1 MIKSFLFFNKMIA
14 YKKSKKTNYILS
26 SFYDEF
32 ENVKN
37 YSKKTFPYK
46 KIDRSNK
53 EKIHYFMKIPSN
65 VYIENKHISTNTI
78 FERTLYMT
86 PLATVHLQCK
96 IGAKRTLNILQNQ
109 IMYDIKTLQYIAQK
123 NKTIHDFIVNP
134 RFLEYMMGF
143 PIDWTK
149 V

>member
-46 KIDRSNK
+46 KINRPNTK
-53 EKIHYFMKIPSN
+53 NYYVFMKIP
-65 VYIENKHISTNTI
+65 
-78 FERTLYMT
+78 
-86 PLATVHLQCK
+86 
-96 IGAKRTLNILQNQ
+96 QNAF
-109 IMYDIKTLQYIAQK
+109 IK
-123 NKTIHDFIVNP
+123 N
-134 RFLEYMMGF
+134 
-143 PIDWTK
+143 
-149 V
+149 